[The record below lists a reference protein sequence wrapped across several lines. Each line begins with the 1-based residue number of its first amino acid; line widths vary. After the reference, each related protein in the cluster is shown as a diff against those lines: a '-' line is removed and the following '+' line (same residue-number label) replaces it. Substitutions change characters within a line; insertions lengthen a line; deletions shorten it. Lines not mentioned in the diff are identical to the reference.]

1 MLEPYRLVASTQSIW
16 AAGQRLQDQQ
26 TDGQSVMLQAM
37 RSGAKSP
44 LMKFFL
50 LFLAGGFALW
60 GIGDGSTGL
69 IGGSDKAI
77 SAGEHSLSP
86 REVAIEFDRTRRAY
100 LPNTTTEEAVQG
112 GLLNEVIGT
121 MSRELLVRAESH
133 DLGLT
138 VTRAMQ
144 RDAVANEASFQD
156 ELGQFSEGRFM
167 QVLANAGFSEQDYLK
182 RVDNMLQRQQLIA
195 PLAGGLRYDNAL
207 AGIVAAYELQK
218 RTVKLTSYPVRPES
232 VAAPDDTT
240 INNFFQKNKSSYEA
254 PRLRSAVIGSLS
266 AAAIAEGITI
276 SDADIRN
283 AFDDRLNEF
292 RTPETRDIRQMIFD
306 DEANAIIARKRLD
319 SGENFATVASSM
331 LNWSDADTNL
341 GSVTQ
346 SALDGDLATAA
357 FAADTGSIL
366 GPLQT
371 AFGFHLLSIDK
382 ITVSSL
388 TQLGDVKDDII
399 KTLRAE
405 QAIDVLYDKVN
416 LLEDALGSGDTIEE
430 AIKKIGGKLNVVKN
444 IDRQGQS
451 IDGLPMDGAA
461 SELLQDGAIIDLIWE
476 SKLNEA
482 SVIQEGSDDVFFVV
496 NVTSQTEPRERKLN
510 EVRNLVTS
518 DYRRIEAIKKAKS
531 SAEAAVT
538 NPKTDQNTAP
548 SAAFRRN
555 GIGLDHEAAGLI
567 ANVAFNQNS
576 GDIKVIETGREA
588 IAVRTIDII
597 PASDD
602 ELQETTEL
610 VLTVMNNALR
620 DDMTSLLLLRL
631 SQKHDLQLN
640 LPAIQ
645 QLLLGA
651 AQ

>member
-1 MLEPYRLVASTQSIW
+1 
-16 AAGQRLQDQQ
+16 
-26 TDGQSVMLQAM
+26 MLQAM

-77 SAGEHSLSP
+77 SAGEQSLSP
-86 REVAIEFDRTRRAY
+86 REVAIEFDRTRRAF

-112 GLLNEVIGT
+112 GLLNEVVGT
-121 MSRELLVRAESH
+121 MSRELLFRAENH

-167 QVLANAGFSEQDYLK
+167 QALANAGFSEQDYLK
-182 RVDNMLQRQQLIA
+182 RVDSILQRQQLMA
-195 PLAGGLRYDNAL
+195 PLTSALRYNNEL
-207 AGIVAAYELQK
+207 ASVVAAFELQK

-232 VAAPDDTT
+232 VMTPDDAT
-240 INNFFQKNKSSYEA
+240 IDKFFQENKSSYEA

-276 SDADIRN
+276 SDAEIRS
-283 AFDDRLNEF
+283 AFDERLDEF
-292 RTPETRDIRQMIFD
+292 RTPETRDIRQMVFD
-306 DEANAIIARKRLD
+306 DEASAKTARQRLD
-319 SGENFATVASSM
+319 NGEDFAAVAASL

-346 SALDGDLATAA
+346 SALDGDLAAAA
-357 FAADTGSIL
+357 FAADAGAIV

-371 AFGFHLLSIDK
+371 AFGFHLLSIDT
-382 ITVSSL
+382 ISAGGV
-388 TQLGDVKDDII
+388 TQLDDVRDEII
-399 KTLRAE
+399 STLRAE

-416 LLEDALGSGDTIEE
+416 LLEDSLGSGDSIEE
-430 AIKKIGGKLNVVKN
+430 AINKAGGRLDIATD
-444 IDRQGQS
+444 IDRQGQT
-451 IDGLPMDGAA
+451 IDGLPVAGTA
-461 SELLQDGAIIDLIWE
+461 SDLLQDGAILDLIWDSE
-476 SKLNEA
+476 LNQV

-496 NVTSQTEPRERKLN
+496 NVTTETEPRERRLD
-510 EVRNLVTS
+510 EVRKLVIS
-518 DYRRIEAIKKAKS
+518 DYKRVEAIKEAR
-531 SAEAAVT
+531 EAADAAVA
-538 NPKTDQNTAP
+538 NPQTDQNTAASP
-548 SAAFRRN
+548 AFRRN

-567 ANVAFNQNS
+567 ASVAFAQNS
-576 GDIKVIETGREA
+576 GDIQVIETGREA
-588 IAVRTIDII
+588 IAVRTVDII
-597 PASDD
+597 PAND
-602 ELQETTEL
+602 EELKETTEL

-620 DDMTSLLLLRL
+620 DDMTNLLLLSL

-640 LPAIQ
+640 LPAVQ

>member
-1 MLEPYRLVASTQSIW
+1 
-16 AAGQRLQDQQ
+16 
-26 TDGQSVMLQAM
+26 MLQAM

-77 SAGEHSLSP
+77 SAGEQSLSP
-86 REVAIEFDRTRRAY
+86 REVAIEFDRTRRTF

-112 GLLNEVIGT
+112 GLLNEVVGT
-121 MSRELLVRAESH
+121 MSRELLFRAENH

-167 QVLANAGFSEQDYLK
+167 QARANAGFSEQDYLK
-182 RVDNMLQRQQLIA
+182 RVDSILQRQQLMT
-195 PLAGGLRYDNAL
+195 PLASALRYNNEL
-207 AGIVAAYELQK
+207 ASVVAAFELQK

-232 VAAPDDTT
+232 VMTPDDAT
-240 INNFFQKNKSSYEA
+240 IDKFFQENKSSYEA

-276 SDADIRN
+276 SDAEIRS
-283 AFDDRLNEF
+283 AFDERLDEF
-292 RTPETRDIRQMIFD
+292 RTPETRDIRQMVFD
-306 DEANAIIARKRLD
+306 DEASAKTARQRLD
-319 SGENFATVASSM
+319 NGEDFAAVAASL

-346 SALDGDLATAA
+346 SALDGDLAAAA
-357 FAADTGSIL
+357 FAADAGAIV

-371 AFGFHLLSIDK
+371 AFGFHLLSIDT
-382 ITVSSL
+382 ITAGGV
-388 TQLGDVKDDII
+388 TQLDDVRDEII
-399 KTLRAE
+399 STLRAE

-416 LLEDALGSGDTIEE
+416 LLEDSLGSGDSIEE
-430 AIKKIGGKLNVVKN
+430 AINKAGGRLDIATD
-444 IDRQGQS
+444 IDRQGQT
-451 IDGLPMDGAA
+451 IDGLPVTGTA
-461 SELLQDGAIIDLIWE
+461 SDLLQDGAILDLIWDSE
-476 SKLNEA
+476 LNQV

-496 NVTSQTEPRERKLN
+496 NVTTETEPRERRLD
-510 EVRNLVTS
+510 EVRKLVIS
-518 DYRRIEAIKKAKS
+518 DYKRVEAIKEAR
-531 SAEAAVT
+531 AAADAAVA
-538 NPKTDQNTAP
+538 NPQTDQNTAASP
-548 SAAFRRN
+548 AFRRN

-567 ANVAFNQNS
+567 ASVAFAQNS
-576 GDIKVIETGREA
+576 GDIQVIETGREA
-588 IAVRTIDII
+588 IAVRTVDII
-597 PASDD
+597 PAND
-602 ELQETTEL
+602 EELKETTEL

-620 DDMTSLLLLRL
+620 DDMTNLLLLSL

-640 LPAIQ
+640 LPAVQ